1 MYEGKSIVSEKH
13 FHLRS
18 NIKRSPNTMFCVID
32 SAIHEPR
39 LPKERRLSL
48 SSTGEYIIAVAVSLF
63 EWPVEGDVSVD
74 WVLFTVG
81 LVLNSGWTLGLLLGV
96 LAKELHLKTE

>member
-48 SSTGEYIIAVAVSLF
+48 SSTGEYIIPVTVSLF

-74 WVLFTVG
+74 WGSVRCWASPEQRLD
-81 LVLNSGWTLGLLLGV
+81 LGLAAWGV
-96 LAKELHLKTE
+96 S